1 MKKML
6 VAVSG
11 GVDSVVL
18 LDFLAEK
25 LTREHGAEFMRAN
38 LVVAH
43 FEHGIRGAESLADLE
58 FVKGLAEKYGVKLVF
73 EYGDLGEKASEEVA
87 RKARYD
93 FLRRVAEAENA
104 VIFTAHH
111 KNDLAETFALNLA
124 RGGGWRAVA
133 CLDSPDIE
141 RPFLPVSKQEIL
153 VMAKQRGLKWRE
165 DSTNLDE
172 KFARNKIRQN
182 LHFSEQNLER
192 IYQIWRQQ
200 VELKR
205 QIEAATAEI
214 LPQISQNGQ
223 FQRQFFQAVPDEV
236 GFEIVREI
244 LRLQSG
250 EIPLSRQV
258 WDFLH
263 KIRTFRPHTTTQ
275 IPGGKEVKFWKEFF
289 EF

>member
-73 EYGDLGEKASEEVA
+73 ECCSLGEKASEEVA
-87 RKARYD
+87 RKARYE
-93 FLRRVAEAENA
+93 FLRKTAQAENA

-141 RPFLPVSKQEIL
+141 RPFLRFSKQEIL
-153 VMAKQRGLKWRE
+153 AMAEQRGLNWRE

-223 FQRQFFQAVPDEV
+223 FQRQFFQAVPNEV

-263 KIRTFRPHTTTQ
+263 KIRTFRPHAKTQ